1 MNIPPPTQ
9 RQARLF
15 WFTFSAMAVGGLVA
29 LLVGLV
35 WGMGYVIDK
44 LAPVLLPLAVAGIT
58 AYLLDPV
65 VSFFVKRGHSRLR
78 SIIAVY
84 VLLAALVA
92 GLFATV
98 VPRLVVE
105 ASEFFKQVPD
115 YGHAVNQRISE
126 WIARSPWVQEMI
138 QRSGENAG
146 GGAVTSWLGNLMPA
160 LSLWGMEQLQRLAS
174 WAGLILGLLLVPI
187 YVFYFLLER
196 DGIERGWRDYLP
208 ITHPKLKKEAV
219 FVISSINDSLIV
231 FFRGQVLVSLCS
243 GTLLTVAFLCLGLNY
258 ALFLGVL
265 AGLLGIIPYLGAAIS
280 LIPAVAVAA
289 LQFQDW
295 LHPLLVLGCFGA
307 VNVLE
312 SMVIAPKIIGDR
324 VGLHPLTIMIAMMV
338 GTTLLG
344 GVLGGLLAIPLT
356 AALRSLM
363 FRYVWKERSAPGGAL
378 PQASE
383 AKVPAGDP

>member
-1 MNIPPPTQ
+1 MNIPPPTEK
-9 RQARLF
+9 QARLL
-15 WFTFSAMAVGGLVA
+15 WFSLTALGVGVLAGLLMG
-29 LLVGLV
+29 LLWSLGF
-35 WGMGYVIDK
+35 VIDK
-44 LAPVLLPLAVAGIT
+44 LAPVLLPLAVAGIA

-65 VSFFVKRGHSRLR
+65 VNFVVKRGHSRLR
-78 SIIAVY
+78 AIILVY
-84 VLLAALVA
+84 VLLAAVVA

-105 ASEFFKQVPD
+105 AGDFVKQAPE
-115 YGHAVNQRISE
+115 YGRAINQRVSE
-126 WIARSPWVQEMI
+126 GIAHSPWVQEMI
-138 QRSGENAG
+138 QQKGGSEAG
-146 GGAVTSWLGNLMPA
+146 GAASSWLGNAMPA
-160 LSLWGMEQLQRLAS
+160 LSGWFMTQLQRMAS

-208 ITHPKLKKEAV
+208 ITHPKIKEEAV

-231 FFRGQVLVSLCS
+231 FFRGQVLVSLFS
-243 GTLLTVAFLCLGLNY
+243 GTLLTVAFLSLGLNY

-265 AGLLGIIPYLGAAIS
+265 AGALGIIPYLGAAIS
-280 LIPAVAVAA
+280 LIPAVALAA

-307 VNVLE
+307 VNLFE
-312 SMVIAPKIIGDR
+312 SLVVSPKIIGER
-324 VGLHPLTIMIAMMV
+324 VGLHPLVIMIAMMV

-356 AALRSLM
+356 AALRTLM
-363 FRYVWKERSAPGGAL
+363 FRYVWKGRANPKILTAEGRR
-378 PQASE
+378 
-383 AKVPAGDP
+383 